1 MFSAPHSSLAPP
13 RIASALLAA
22 AALPLPTLAH

>member
-22 AALPLPTLAH
+22 ALPLPTLAH